1 MCELK
6 SNVKTF
12 CGKVSELSTKSLKI
26 KSVPTITVKSK
37 KLYYVFSF
45 WHLNQQNYSTLNFKK
60 NLHTIMEIMC
70 SMTRLCYF
78 SIYSL
83 GILKGIVN
91 CILLLNHEIVG
102 FGGLFWIFSNENRY
116 IWLLLNLRLF
126 NSYYFRKSWGK
137 SCE

>member
-102 FGGLFWIFSNENRY
+102 FGGRI
-116 IWLLLNLRLF
+116 LNKVKREKIYLATSKTF
-126 NSYYFRKSWGK
+126 
-137 SCE
+137 